1 MMAPQETYLTT
12 EGRTRL
18 QAELEGLQT
27 VRRREVAEQL
37 KKAAEVGGTVDNA
50 EYDEAKRDQDAVE
63 RRIQNLETLLH
74 NAVMIPDHRG
84 PSDTVQLGSKVEV
97 VDQGGNRSSY
107 TIVGSAEADPLHGKI
122 SNESPVGRAVLG
134 KRAGAKVEARAPVG
148 AVKLTIV
155 SIQ

>member
-1 MMAPQETYLTT
+1 MAQQETYLTT
-12 EGRTRL
+12 EGRARL
-18 QAELEGLQT
+18 QEELEGLQT

-97 VDQGGNRSSY
+97 MDQDGNRSSY

-134 KRAGAKVEARAPVG
+134 KRAGAKVEARAPAG